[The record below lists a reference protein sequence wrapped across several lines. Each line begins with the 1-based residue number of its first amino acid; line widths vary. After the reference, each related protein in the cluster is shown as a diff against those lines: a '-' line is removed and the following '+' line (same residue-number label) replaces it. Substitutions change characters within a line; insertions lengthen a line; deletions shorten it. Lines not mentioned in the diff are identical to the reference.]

1 MIIACRGIHRDI
13 GNDLAVDLYVDLIDT
28 IVQLLVVV
36 RFDAVVFQQAF
47 LKLGL
52 PRVIRGGI
60 PVCRSVLAL
69 WGIPPRRRC
78 PYPRKG

>member
-13 GNDLAVDLYVDLIDT
+13 GNDLAVDLYVDLIDA